1 MRAQQAAMAKRD
13 SCKLLRAT
21 ATHLRALRESDV
33 TSGADV
39 QVLGRRLQHP
49 AWCRGERSDARV
61 TLTPQL
67 FSNMISSNGGNVIAA
82 VGSYNGWSKGM
93 TYADATAEASEGDC
107 SAQNN
112 LDYLTQFFNGW
123 MQGKSG
129 SSLGTYCE

>member
-1 MRAQQAAMAKRD
+1 
-13 SCKLLRAT
+13 
-21 ATHLRALRESDV
+21 
-33 TSGADV
+33 V